1 MSQAAPWGRGAGE
14 GIGLSGHKN
23 EYKAGVRIGN
33 WVEEQFSKEAE
44 GHGKKMETFLKEQEE
59 AKIAA
64 ARALQFTKN
73 ERIEPN
79 MGVKTAML
87 FSHGPELG
95 LKFGAS
101 MTALHFSD
109 PAARAYGAESN
120 DRVHK
125 TFFYGSKHIDKYVP
139 RVNPNPPMELTGI
152 KEAEWAMQAKPSKP
166 VDATSESTEVM
177 TIVPSSRFHPS
188 DHQMANLSGL
198 R

>member
-125 TFFYGSKHIDKYVP
+125 TFFYGSKHIDQYVP
-139 RVNPNPPMELTGI
+139 NVNPNPRMELTAT
-152 KEAEWAMQAKPSKP
+152 KAAEWAVQKPPSLP
-166 VDATSESTEVM
+166 VKMDMYNTTSLLNSYGYKGDSYVVGQGAQ
-177 TIVPSSRFHPS
+177 I
-188 DHQMANLSGL
+188 
-198 R
+198 